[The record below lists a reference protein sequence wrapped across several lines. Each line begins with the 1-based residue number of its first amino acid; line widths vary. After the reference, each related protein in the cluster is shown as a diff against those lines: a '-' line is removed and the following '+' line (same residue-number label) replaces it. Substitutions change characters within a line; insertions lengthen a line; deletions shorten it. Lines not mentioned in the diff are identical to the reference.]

1 VASLVENLIDILGW
15 ECAQYEQLAA
25 LADQK
30 TPAIIKG
37 DVGTL
42 GSITEQ
48 ETELVGKIQHLEKQ
62 RTEALAD
69 IANVVNR
76 DVTDLKL
83 NNLIQMLAKRP
94 EEQAKLSAVH
104 DKLKETVGRLRQT
117 NEKNRLLL
125 GDALDMVNFNLTM
138 LQNLKSAPQTA
149 NYTKQAYCTGSS
161 LGVLQGGFDAKQ

>member
-1 VASLVENLIDILGW
+1 VASLLVNFMDKLEK
-15 ECAQYEQLAA
+15 ECALYEELAA
-25 LADQK
+25 LADQQ
-30 TPAIIKG
+30 TPAIVKG
-37 DVGTL
+37 DVGSL
-42 GSITEQ
+42 GSITEK

-76 DVTDLKL
+76 DVSDLKL

-94 EEQAKLSAVH
+94 DEQHRLSEIH
-104 DKLKETVGRLRQT
+104 DRLKNVVGQLRQT

-138 LQNLKSAPQTA
+138 LQGLKSAPQTA
-149 NYTKQAYCTGSS
+149 NYTKEAYRSDSS
-161 LGVLQGGFDAKQ
+161 LGVLHGGFDAKQ